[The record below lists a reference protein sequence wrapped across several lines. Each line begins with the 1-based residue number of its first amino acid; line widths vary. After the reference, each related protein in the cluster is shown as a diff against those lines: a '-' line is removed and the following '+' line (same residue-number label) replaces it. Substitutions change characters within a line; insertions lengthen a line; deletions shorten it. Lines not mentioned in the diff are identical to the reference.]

1 MTLGKSDA
9 IEVDAVV
16 VTAYLS
22 FLAYD
27 MQDNPSNIQP
37 INRNMLA
44 RAEALVRDVDVDLNL
59 PLSDD

>member
-9 IEVDAVV
+9 IEVDPVV

-44 RAEALVRDVDVDLNL
+44 RAEALVRDVDVDLDL